1 MSQLKRQSMM
11 KNNPARDQALQA
23 RDAFK
28 LKPTSLVGFNSAG
41 RIIAVGE
48 DAALK
53 SCDHLPKSLNLNR
66 VSSSGDGSRIQISGY
81 LGEYVVSLTDK
92 QGNVTSSKADAILD
106 LHAQPIINREMLP
119 AGYFH
124 VSVAD
129 LGNAELIEELEN
141 LQGEFDKPRY
151 FEYDPSICAHGVNGK
166 IACRQ
171 CIDACPA
178 EAIQSL
184 GERIEVNSHLC
195 QGGGSCTTVCP
206 SGAIRY
212 LYPNIRDNGQRLRE
226 MLRVYREQGGAR
238 GVVVFHADSYNPD
251 SYLQEYDNLLPVRV
265 EELASVGMD
274 LCLSALVYGAAQVV
288 LLVDE
293 EVPSTSLANLDAQ
306 LDWLQAILAGLGL
319 DPLCVATCSVNSDIA
334 DVGSGCSVEV
344 AIYDMPDSKRNA
356 IFQALDHLV
365 NCLHPE
371 LAEVELPASAPFGDV
386 VIDAAKCTLCMACVG
401 ACPGKALQDGSNR
414 EVPEVFFIEN
424 QCLQCTGCVI
434 TCPEQA
440 VTLMPRIIFD
450 RETRNRSRSLN
461 SDTPFA
467 CISCGKAFAPTSVI
481 NKMQE
486 KLKDHYMFSNARA
499 LDRLK
504 MCEDCRVVDIV
515 EDPEAFKG
523 QFDPLDTSRH

>member
-1 MSQLKRQSMM
+1 MT
-11 KNNPARDQALQA
+11 KNNSARDQALEI

-41 RIIAVGE
+41 LVVAVGGDE
-48 DAALK
+48 VLK
-53 SCDHLPKSLNLNR
+53 SCDDLPNSIKLSLI
-66 VSSSGDGSRIQISGY
+66 SSSGVDTHMQINGY
-81 LGEYVVSLTDK
+81 LGEYVVNLTDP
-92 QGNVTSSKADAILD
+92 QGNVSSTRADAILD
-106 LHAQPIINREMLP
+106 LHEQSIINREMLP

-124 VSVAD
+124 VAAAD
-129 LGNAELIEELEN
+129 LANAELIEELEN
-141 LQGEFDKPRY
+141 LQGEFEKPRY
-151 FEYDPSICAHGVNGK
+151 FAYDPSICAHEVNGK

-184 GERIEVNSHLC
+184 GEAIEVNPFLC

-212 LYPNIRDNGQRLRE
+212 LYPTIRDNGQRLRE
-226 MLRVYREQGGAR
+226 MLRGYRQQGGER
-238 GVVVFHADSYNPD
+238 GVVVFHAENYFPEP
-251 SYLQEYDNLLPVRV
+251 YLQEYDNLLPIQV

-274 LCLSALVYGAAQVV
+274 LCLSALVYGAMQVV
-288 LLVDE
+288 LLVDD
-293 EVPSTSLANLDAQ
+293 EVPRSSLANIDAQ
-306 LDWLQAILAGLGL
+306 LQWLQAILVGLDL
-319 DPLCVATCSVNSDIA
+319 DPLCVATCSTDSDIA
-334 DVGSGCSVEV
+334 QLDVGCAVEV
-344 AIYDMPDSKRNA
+344 AIYDMPESKRNA

-365 NCLHPE
+365 NCLQPR
-371 LAEVELPASAPFGDV
+371 LKEVELLSSAPFGEV

-414 EVPEVFFIEN
+414 EVPEVSFIEN
-424 QCLQCTGCVI
+424 QCLQCNGCVI

-440 VTLMPRIIFD
+440 MTLAPRMVFD
-450 RETRNRSRSLN
+450 REARNRSRALN

-481 NKMQE
+481 YKMQE
-486 KLKDHYMFSNARA
+486 KLKHHYMFNSDRA

-515 EDPEAFKG
+515 EDPEAIRG
-523 QFDPLDTSRH
+523 QFDPLDGSRH